1 MDKRNRTNTNTSN
14 SSATLVSNNSKTFKQ
29 VITSTIN
36 SSSSNIKSIESDNI
50 DEAFSLRLF
59 DNKDFDV
66 DSYVKNV
73 ALKSIDSNDLL
84 KTKDQLSKLAEKT
97 AEEIKLSV
105 YNNYTNFMD
114 TAKEVGHLE
123 GKMAQLKQ
131 SLDEQKKL
139 ISLFKNLNVN
149 SNNNVSSNSQQTD
162 QQKTKQTNQQPTQKR
177 LSIQN
182 GSLAKL
188 LEEVEGCSVITQKP
202 GREIIFDGDLELLDT
217 TDFNVLNKIHAY
229 LLNDALLL
237 TVPQRKR
244 TKNSNF
250 KAILMNNLDNK
261 HQYKFQAFYELQD
274 ITISNIADRK
284 EVRNSFQVYKF
295 PESVVFRCTN
305 AHSKKEWLER
315 IEQTKKQLE
324 NTLSQ
329 SKVVSL
335 SNGTRKNENLNF
347 NKSKTILEED
357 ESTQGGGGDG
367 ILSNSGNDDFNRNK
381 YIRDQFSDF
390 DIFLAQRDFEKAV
403 DLLIRIKSSNVDST
417 SIQQLVYKQKETE
430 LITMLRKDLNISKER
445 GNKGIQ
451 KTGKRVVNCLVKL
464 KIYDEALN
472 LFIDY
477 HKTLNSES
485 LKKIKLEESNSIYMN
500 NVMNLFFDNL
510 RLSYNSFK
518 DAFQLIFNFSL
529 STYLNWTETEIEILI
544 RKLQSQ
550 HYIGR
555 QFDLTIENCELI
567 FDRAAQYS
575 KKNFEVKFFFETKLR
590 DIIEKSIKEQK
601 SILMEASLQRSKTFD
616 GGSAQVNTQ
625 SQNEQNRQT
634 QVQKF
639 LNDLDSRG
647 LRPKTLNRT
656 SSVTTTNGLLA
667 PSNNSLRSQSPS
679 IQNGENNIFNF
690 NLNTLNPSAI
700 QFSRGI
706 LNFFCDILRIY
717 YHDLNY
723 TLNEAIVGMFKL
735 ELSIYAKNITEKSN
749 DPVLLSKYK
758 SIAQNNLNFIFYH
771 LLPLIEKLYSEK
783 TKLESK
789 NLKKLH
795 ERYKLFKTQMKL
807 DSTERV

>member
-1 MDKRNRTNTNTSN
+1 MDKRNRSNTNTSN
-14 SSATLVSNNSKTFKQ
+14 SSATLSNKTFKQ
-29 VITSTIN
+29 VISSTVN
-36 SSSSNIKSIESDNI
+36 PSSSNTKSSNDPDNI

-59 DNKDFDV
+59 DNKNFDV
-66 DSYVKNV
+66 DSYVKNI
-73 ALKSIDSNDLL
+73 ALKSSDSNDLV
-84 KTKDQLSKLAEKT
+84 KTKDQLSKLADKT

-149 SNNNVSSNSQQTD
+149 NSASNSQQVDND
-162 QQKTKQTNQQPTQKR
+162 QQNKKQTQQTHQKS
-177 LSIQN
+177 LLSSIQN

-217 TDFNVLNKIHAY
+217 TDFTVLNKIHAY

-305 AHSKKEWLER
+305 AHSKKEWLEK
-315 IEQTKKQLE
+315 IEQTKKLLE

-329 SKVVSL
+329 SKVTSL
-335 SNGTRKNENLNF
+335 SSGGGGTRKNENLNF

-357 ESTQGGGGDG
+357 ESTGGSAAEGS
-367 ILSNSGNDDFNRNK
+367 LTNGNDDFSRNK

-403 DLLIRIKSSNVDST
+403 DLLIRIKSSSANDST
-417 SIQQLVYKQKETE
+417 IQQLVYKQKETE

-451 KTGKRVVNCLVKL
+451 KTGIRVVNCLVKL

-567 FDRAAQYS
+567 FDRAAQHS

-590 DIIEKSIKEQK
+590 EVIEKSIKEQK
-601 SILMEASLQRSKTFD
+601 TILIEASLQRSKTFD

-647 LRPKTLNRT
+647 LRPKLNGRA
-656 SSVTTTNGLLA
+656 SLVMLTNSGLLA
-667 PSNNSLRSQSPS
+667 PNNDIRSQSPS

-717 YHDLNY
+717 YQDINY
-723 TLNEAIVGMFKL
+723 TLNEAIVEMFKV
-735 ELSIYAKNITEKSN
+735 ELKVYSKKMQEKSN
-749 DPVLLSKYK
+749 DPAWSKYK
-758 SIAQNNLNFIFYH
+758 SSAENNLNFIFDH
-771 LLPLIEKLYSEK
+771 LLPLIERLYEEK
-783 TKLESK
+783 TKMKSK
-789 NLKKLH
+789 NLSKLH
-795 ERYKLFKTQMKL
+795 ERYTKYKNENFK
-807 DSTERV
+807 SERV

>member
-1 MDKRNRTNTNTSN
+1 MMDRRNRSNTNSSQTS
-14 SSATLVSNNSKTFKQ
+14 ALSNNIFNNVVASSVT
-29 VITSTIN
+29 TNPTIPRAQTK
-36 SSSSNIKSIESDNI
+36 IDSDNI

-59 DNKDFDV
+59 ENKDFDV
-66 DSYVKNV
+66 DSYVKNI
-73 ALKSIDSNDLL
+73 ALKSNDSKDLL
-84 KTKDQLSKLAEKT
+84 KTKDKLAKLAEKT

-123 GKMAQLKQ
+123 GKMTQLRM

-139 ISLFKNLNVN
+139 IGLFKNLNI
-149 SNNNVSSNSQQTD
+149 NNNSSNSLLNETSDHQKQQINQ
-162 QQKTKQTNQQPTQKR
+162 QQK
-177 LSIQN
+177 LFALQN
-182 GSLAKL
+182 NTAKGSLAKL

-217 TDFNVLNKIHAY
+217 TDFSVLNKIHAY

-250 KAILMNNLDNK
+250 KTVLINNLDNK
-261 HQYKFQAFYELQD
+261 HQYKFQALYELHD
-274 ITISNIADRK
+274 ITVSNIADRK
-284 EVRNSFQVYKF
+284 EVRNAFQVYKF

-305 AHSKKEWLER
+305 SHSKKEWLER
-315 IEQTKKQLE
+315 IEQTKKTLE
-324 NTLSQ
+324 I
-329 SKVVSL
+329 
-335 SNGTRKNENLNF
+335 SNSHNGRKNENLNQAT
-347 NKSKTILEED
+347 NKSRTILEED
-357 ESTQGGGGDG
+357 ENGSN
-367 ILSNSGNDDFNRNK
+367 LSNTSLSDDFNRSK
-381 YIRDQFSDF
+381 FIRDQFSDF

-403 DLLIRIKSSNVDST
+403 DLLIRIKTTSPSTVD

-510 RLSYNSFK
+510 KLSFSSFK
-518 DAFQLIFNFSL
+518 EAFQSILNFSL
-529 STYLNWTETEIEILI
+529 STYLSWAETEIEILI

-555 QFDLTIENCELI
+555 RFDLTIENCELI
-567 FDRAAQYS
+567 FDRASQFS
-575 KKNFEVKFFFETKLR
+575 KFEVKFFFENKLR
-590 DIIEKSIKEQK
+590 EIIEKSIHEQK
-601 SILMEASLQRSKTFD
+601 KILMDASIQRAKTFD
-616 GGSAQVNTQ
+616 GNSQVNTH

-634 QVQKF
+634 QLQKF
-639 LNDLDSRG
+639 LSDLDNRG
-647 LRPKTLNRT
+647 FVVARVSNGVKTSAAAING
-656 SSVTTTNGLLA
+656 SSSSNMLLTPNTNNTRLMA
-667 PSNNSLRSQSPS
+667 IRSPS
-679 IQNGENNIFNF
+679 PSMQTAEHNMFDF
-690 NLNTLNPSAI
+690 NLNTLNVSAI

-706 LNFFCDILRIY
+706 LNFFCDLLRIY
-717 YHDLNY
+717 YQDINY
-723 TLNEAIVGMFKL
+723 TLNEAIVEMFKA
-735 ELSIYAKNITEKSN
+735 ELKIYSKKMQEQSS
-749 DPVLLSKYK
+749 DPLWHKYK
-758 SIAQNNLNFIFYH
+758 KSVENNLNFIFDH
-771 LLPLIEKLYSEK
+771 LLPLIERLYEEK
-783 TKLESK
+783 TKIKSK
-789 NLKKLH
+789 NLTKLH
-795 ERYKLFKTQMKL
+795 ERYIKYKNENFK
-807 DSTERV
+807 SERV